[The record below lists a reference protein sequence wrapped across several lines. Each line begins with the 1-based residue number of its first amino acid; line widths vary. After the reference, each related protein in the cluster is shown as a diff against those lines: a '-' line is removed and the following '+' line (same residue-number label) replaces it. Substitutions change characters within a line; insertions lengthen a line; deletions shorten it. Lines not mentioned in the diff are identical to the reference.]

1 MLTILFMF
9 EIMRMTVRIRKYTL
23 LIVTI
28 LFLISSSFIIHWL
41 EPENFPNAFVG
52 FWYVMTTVTTT
63 GYGDFV
69 PQTIAGRIFGLFLY
83 LVGIGLIGIV
93 IGKIVE
99 GFGIYRKLKE
109 EGKLRFKGRNHYVII
124 GWSNKSK
131 HTMNELLEID
141 QQAKILVID
150 SLKNAPFEH
159 ERFSYIQGDP
169 TDKHT
174 LEKANVVEARA
185 VLVFTRDNEAN
196 SVAADGQS
204 LLIVSAIESYAVE
217 RKTEIYTIV
226 EILKDKHISNFKHA
240 NVDEFI
246 VSDEALSDMM
256 AKAAVDKG
264 SSKMIMELLSSR
276 SGVDIR
282 KVEKR
287 DLWTTYNDAFED
299 LKKVGANL
307 ISDRNDF
314 NILTK
319 LEERIPSDAELYV
332 ICSPESFKKIM
343 ASESIN

>member
-9 EIMRMTVRIRKYTL
+9 EIMRMTVRIRRYTL

-41 EPENFPNAFVG
+41 EPETFPNAFVG

-69 PQTIAGRIFGLFLY
+69 PQTVIGRMFGLFLY
-83 LVGIGLIGIV
+83 LIGIGLIGIV

-99 GFGIYRKLKE
+99 SFGIYRRLKE
-109 EGKLRFKGRNHYVII
+109 EGKLRFKGKDHYVII

-169 TDKHT
+169 TDKET
-174 LEKANVVEARA
+174 LQKANVVAARA
-185 VLVFTRDNEAN
+185 VLVFTRDNEVN

-204 LLIVSAIESYAVE
+204 LLIVSAIEGFAVE
-217 RKTEIYTIV
+217 MKTEIYTIV

-282 KVEKR
+282 KVENCDR
-287 DLWTTYNDAFED
+287 WTTYNDAFEE

-307 ISDRNDF
+307 ISDGNDF

-319 LEERIPSDAELYV
+319 LEERIPTNAELYV
-332 ICSPESFKKIM
+332 ICSPESYKKI
-343 ASESIN
+343 AGID

>member
-1 MLTILFMF
+1 MF

-23 LIVTI
+23 LIVTV
-28 LFLISSSFIIHWL
+28 LFLISSSYIIHWV
-41 EPENFPNAFVG
+41 EPENFPNAFIG

-63 GYGDFV
+63 GYGDYV
-69 PQTIAGRIFGLFLY
+69 PQTTFGRIFGLFLY

-99 GFGIYRKLKE
+99 AFGIYRKLKE
-109 EGKLRFKGRNHYVII
+109 EGKLRFKGKNHFVII
-124 GWSNKSK
+124 GWSNKSNN
-131 HTMNELLEID
+131 TMSELLEMD
-141 QQAKILVID
+141 PQAKMIVID
-150 SLKNAPFEH
+150 SLNQSPFEH
-159 ERFSYIQGDP
+159 EGFFYIQGDP
-169 TDKHT
+169 TDKDT
-174 LEKANVVEARA
+174 LEKANVVDARA
-185 VLVFTRDNEAN
+185 VLVFSKDNEAS

-204 LLIVSAIESYAVE
+204 LLIVSAIESYAIE
-217 RKTEIYTIV
+217 KKTEIYTIV

-319 LEERIPSDAELYV
+319 LEERIPSNAELYV
-332 ICSPESFKKIM
+332 ICSPESYKKIM
-343 ASESIN
+343 ASESINGD

>member
-1 MLTILFMF
+1 MF

-23 LIVTI
+23 LIVTV
-28 LFLISSSFIIHWL
+28 LFLISSSYIIHWV
-41 EPENFPNAFVG
+41 EPENFPNAFIG

-63 GYGDFV
+63 GYGDYV
-69 PQTIAGRIFGLFLY
+69 PQTTFGRIFGLFLY

-109 EGKLRFKGRNHYVII
+109 EGKLRFKGKNHFVII
-124 GWSNKSK
+124 GWSNKSNN
-131 HTMNELLEID
+131 TMSELLEMD
-141 QQAKILVID
+141 PQAKMIVID
-150 SLKNAPFEH
+150 SLNQSPFEH
-159 ERFSYIQGDP
+159 ERFFYIQGDP
-169 TDKHT
+169 TDKDT

-185 VLVFTRDNEAN
+185 VLVFSKDNEAS

-217 RKTEIYTIV
+217 KKTEIYTIV

-264 SSKMIMELLSSR
+264 SSKMIMELLSSK

-282 KVEKR
+282 KVEKKNV
-287 DLWTTYNDAFED
+287 WTTYNDAFED
-299 LKKVGANL
+299 LKRVGANL

-314 NILTK
+314 DILTK

-332 ICSPESFKKIM
+332 ICSADSYKKIM
-343 ASESIN
+343 ASSS